1 MGTESGDVLGKTA
14 VFTAVPGP
22 RAHEFAGGAVHSGRL
37 GVSEEGAG
45 FSFEHAKKCVGANDG
60 FELGLFWRGQLTLGA
75 LGSEFVVSGLR
86 LSVGLDADERA
97 GEFEGETPRE
107 RSVETDEKV
116 TPILT
121 IEVHNARKE
130 VRQVRGEC
138 NRRATEREL
147 DVLRRWNLQEGLA
160 VLSYL

>member
-1 MGTESGDVLGKTA
+1 METESGDGLGKTA

-22 RAHEFAGGAVHSGRL
+22 LAHEFAGEAVHSGRL

-97 GEFEGETPRE
+97 GEFEGETLRE
-107 RSVETDEKV
+107 RSEE
-116 TPILT
+116 PFQCCRRAIC
-121 IEVHNARKE
+121 HARK
-130 VRQVRGEC
+130 VASTG
-138 NRRATEREL
+138 RRSEAFL
-147 DVLRRWNLQEGLA
+147 GQ
-160 VLSYL
+160 

>member
-1 MGTESGDVLGKTA
+1 MTRFINSAIWEPHSSRPNDVETESGDVLGKTA

-22 RAHEFAGGAVHSGRL
+22 QAHEFAGGAVHSGRL

-60 FELGLFWRGQLTLGA
+60 FELGLFWRSQLTLGA

-107 RSVETDEKV
+107 R
-116 TPILT
+116 
-121 IEVHNARKE
+121 
-130 VRQVRGEC
+130 VRSRSSAVVAPFAMR
-138 NRRATEREL
+138 ER
-147 DVLRRWNLQEGLA
+147 
-160 VLSYL
+160 